1 MGMHLPCGG
10 DEMSSYFL
18 MATAFMLL
26 LPRDIPQRLRFGAA
40 VVIFAVV
47 AGVNSVVVG
56 VN

>member
-1 MGMHLPCGG
+1 MINILIFSMIFAL
-10 DEMSSYFL
+10 FV
-18 MATAFMLL
+18 
-26 LPRDIPQRLRFGAA
+26 PRGLRLGAA